1 MQYGYA
7 DWIPSQSYYAF
18 AAAAGCGPIMPFLTN
33 GSQQIFECL
42 VGKDYETLA
51 NASAMVSQESSYGTW
66 AFLPVTD
73 GTFVQDLPS
82 QQLGRGAVNG
92 LNILSGNN
100 ANEGRRK
107 YQHVFWLWRGD

>member
-1 MQYGYA
+1 M
-7 DWIPSQSYYAF
+7 
-18 AAAAGCGPIMPFLTN
+18 N
-33 GSQQIFECL
+33 GSTPIFECL
-42 VGKDYETLA
+42 VSKDFETLA
-51 NASAMVSQESSYGTW
+51 NASVLVSEEGSYGTW

-100 ANEGRRK
+100 ADEGTGRSLEPIPDEHTSFRPSTD
-107 YQHVFWLWRGD
+107 L